1 MLECF
6 VIMPI
11 GFEEMEPIWKNIYEP
26 ILTELSFKA
35 IRVDQEDDG
44 TLLPAQIIQYI
55 NNSPLLIADLTLSR
69 PNCYFEVGYA
79 MGLNK
84 YTNLILCCRDDHNT
98 HNSSFNPNS
107 GLKLHFDLQSYGV
120 IWWSPENLVKFKT
133 DLKVRIEQR
142 KKKIDLPKEI
152 PSANIEPSKDSQL
165 LKLIEEQEKEVGK
178 WIKQN

>member
-1 MLECF
+1 MIECF

-11 GFEEMEPIWKNIYEP
+11 GFGETEPIWKDIYEP
-26 ILTELSFKA
+26 TLKELGFNP
-35 IRVDQEDDG
+35 IRVDQQDDG

-55 NNSPLLIADLTLSR
+55 NSSPLLLADLTLSR

-98 HNSSFNPNS
+98 HSPKFDPKS
-107 GLKLHFDLQSYGV
+107 GHKLHFDLQSYGV
-120 IWWSPENLVKFKT
+120 IWWAQDNLEKFKL
-133 DLKVRIEQR
+133 DLKARIEQR

-152 PSANIEPSKDSQL
+152 STANPEPSKAKQL
-165 LKLIEEQEKEVGK
+165 LNLIADQEKEAGK